1 MRSPAEIEA
10 IALRYATSRGI
21 QVDLQNPLGAGTDG
35 SVWPTN
41 RKSAIKVLELEKNYL
56 QELRCYQ
63 RLLEHNVERI
73 DGLAVPKLIDFD
85 DSLLVIE
92 MEIVYP
98 PYLLDF
104 GKAYLDQLSPFT
116 KVELSSF
123 LTELAAHF
131 RTDDLPRIKKILRL
145 LRNYGIEYLDAKPKN
160 IRLRSDEDERLIQD
174 DDWDKEP
181 PTDYAEDDVEGDSDE

>member
-1 MRSPAEIEA
+1 MLSPELEA
-10 IALRYATSRGI
+10 RAKQYATLKGI
-21 QVDLQNPLGAGTDG
+21 QVDLDRSLGFGTDG

-41 RKSAIKVLELEKNYL
+41 RKSAIKALELEKNYL

-63 RLLEHNVERI
+63 RLMDHKVERI
-73 DGLAVPKLIDFD
+73 DCLVVPRLIDFD

-92 MEIVYP
+92 MEIVHP

-104 GKAYLDQLSPFT
+104 GKAYLDESSPFT
-116 KVELSSF
+116 NEELSRF

-131 RTDDLPRIKKILRL
+131 RTDDLPRIKKIIRL

-160 IRLRSDEDERLIQD
+160 IRLRSDEDERLLQE
-174 DDWDKEP
+174 DDWEKEP
-181 PTDYAEDDVEGDSDE
+181 PTEYSADDFETE